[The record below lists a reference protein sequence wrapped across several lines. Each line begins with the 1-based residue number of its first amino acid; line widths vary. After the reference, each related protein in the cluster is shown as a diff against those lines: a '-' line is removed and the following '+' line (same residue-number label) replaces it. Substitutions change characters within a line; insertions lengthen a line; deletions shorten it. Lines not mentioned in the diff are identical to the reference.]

1 MCTLRRWISGV
12 VLLTGIA
19 ASAWGSVTGSISGA
33 VKDPTGAVIP
43 NAEVTVVNVGTNIS
57 QKIHTDSGGA
67 YSFLA
72 LPVGRYNL
80 QVKAPGF
87 ATYHQTAIVVDTN
100 DQLRFDVVV
109 KLGQVGEQ
117 VDVTTSEVHVETAN
131 TQLGDVI
138 KDKSIEA
145 MPLNGRMFTDLL
157 GLQPGVIPSSSQGGN
172 LENFFGSAEQGNVS
186 INGQRESANGFQI
199 NGGNV
204 NNALNNGTTVV
215 PNLDSIAEFRV
226 VTANFDAEYG
236 NYSGGQ
242 VSVITKS
249 GTNKLHGDAF
259 DFLRNTDLD
268 AKNYFATSLPRRF
281 TNKISLEEH

>member
-19 ASAWGSVTGSISGA
+19 ASAWGSVTGSISGV

-80 QVKAPGF
+80 QVTAPGL
-87 ATYHQTAIVVDTN
+87 ATYHQTTIVVDTN
-100 DQLRFDVVV
+100 DQLRFDVVL
-109 KLGQVGEQ
+109 KLGHVGQQ
-117 VDVTTSEVHVETAN
+117 VDVTASEVHVETAN

-138 KDKSIEA
+138 NDKSIEA

-157 GLQPGVIPSSSQGGN
+157 GLQPGVIPRSSQGGN

-186 INGQRESANGFQI
+186 INGQRESANG
-199 NGGNV
+199 
-204 NNALNNGTTVV
+204 
-215 PNLDSIAEFRV
+215 
-226 VTANFDAEYG
+226 
-236 NYSGGQ
+236 
-242 VSVITKS
+242 
-249 GTNKLHGDAF
+249 
-259 DFLRNTDLD
+259 
-268 AKNYFATSLPRRF
+268 
-281 TNKISLEEH
+281 